1 MLLDIHHETVCRH
14 ALAATYSM
22 QYVRLFPRTD
32 GGQRILSWSIDSPG
46 RRWRQTDAY
55 GNQVYAMSLTET
67 HDEIRIV
74 AYGQVETAEERGL
87 LLPHD
92 SNVPPLAFALQ
103 TPLTA
108 ADARIEKLASASL
121 GEAHGIGVSGRDG
134 LKALMGAVFQ
144 EVAYIKDVTEVADA
158 SATAKQALERGNGV
172 CQDMAHV
179 FIAACRARGIPARY
193 VSGYLLTE
201 VKEHTSSH
209 AWAEAWVADA
219 HRGNGAWLGF
229 DITNNRL
236 AGPELCRLAVGRDVM
251 DAGPIRGMPL
261 GGVEEKMHVRVSVA
275 G

>member
-1 MLLDIHHETVCRH
+1 MLLDIHHETVYRY
-14 ALAATYSM
+14 AVPATYSM

-32 GGQRILSWSIDSPG
+32 GGQRILHWTIDSPG

-55 GNQVYAMSLTET
+55 GNQVYSMSLTET
-67 HDEIRIV
+67 HDEIRVV
-74 AYGQVETAEERGL
+74 AYGQVETSDERGQ

-108 ADARIEKLASASL
+108 ADAQIEKLAGASL
-121 GEAHGIGVSGRDG
+121 GEAHGMGVSSLET

-144 EVAYIKDVTEVADA
+144 RVSYKKGATDVT
-158 SATAKQALERGNGV
+158 ATAAEALAQGKGV

-201 VKEHTSSH
+201 DRDHTSSH

-236 AGPELCRLAVGRDVM
+236 AGPELCRLAVGRDFM
-251 DAGPIRGMPL
+251 DAGPIRGTRL
-261 GGVEEKMHVRVSVA
+261 GGVDEKMHVRVAVA
-275 G
+275 GQ